1 MPLSGDLSELPF
13 PEILRLLR
21 DRNGKLQITDKATGE
36 RFSFSLSAGKL
47 VSASEADGPIP
58 DTLALH
64 SAIQRLSTNE
74 RASFVFQEGSAG
86 MGEPLGGLSI
96 PLDQILLSSLA
107 AIRSPERVAAHLPH
121 PGTRFRAAEQTTPW
135 LTEDL
140 LAFWVSAERFLRS
153 GVCASDIVATLGIP
167 LPHVQLELFKL
178 RVLGVIVPLHA
189 PSHTVSPAP
198 PGDAPPLPQLPPSPP
213 APSAPEPTAAP
224 PPEPVV
230 APEAALPPIPP
241 SSAPVPSPTA
251 LATQVQK
258 TVQPRR
264 GVLAR
269 IAAGLRGILEKMY
282 E

>member
-47 VSASEADGPIP
+47 VSASEAGRLISDM
-58 DTLALH
+58 LALH

-74 RASFVFQEGSAG
+74 RASFVFQEQSRGF
-86 MGEPLGGLSI
+86 GELLGGLSI

-107 AIRSPERVAAHLPH
+107 AIRSTERLAAHLPH
-121 PGTRFRAAEQTTPW
+121 PGTRFRAAEQGTPW

-153 GVCASDIVATLGIP
+153 GVCASDIVAALGIP
-167 LPHVQLELFKL
+167 LPHVQFELFKL

-189 PSHTVSPAP
+189 PSQTVTSAP
-198 PGDAPPLPQLPPSPP
+198 PRSALPLPQPPPG
-213 APSAPEPTAAP
+213 PSVPNSMAAP
-224 PPEPVV
+224 VAEPQVV
-230 APEAALPPIPP
+230 PEAALPPIPP
-241 SSAPVPSPTA
+241 PPTPVRSATEPT
-251 LATQVQK
+251 TRSQK
-258 TVQPRR
+258 TAKPLR